1 MTAALARGI
10 RCVVLLVMAASA
22 AAAQQPELIERTL
35 AIVGGQAV
43 TLSDA
48 RAAITFKLV
57 DVGGSVDPE
66 QTAAARLVDREL
78 MLREVRRYA
87 PPAPTEA
94 AIEVRLGEI
103 RKAFPGESL
112 ARALEISGLTEAR
125 LRAWVRDDLRT
136 QAYLAQR
143 FVSASTPTDVEIANA
158 YAQQQEE
165 FDRAGTSLAETRR
178 KYVAR
183 LIESLDTNHDGKL
196 SRAEANRSPLLRVK
210 SRPGADKFPPPF
222 RLSRVYGRVS
232 SLLNR
237 RHFWSR
243 RTRDFAHALR
253 HY

>member
-10 RCVVLLVMAASA
+10 RCVVLLAMAASA

-66 QTAAARLVDREL
+66 QTATARLVDREL

-94 AIEVRLGEI
+94 AIEARLGEI

-165 FDRAGTSLAETRR
+165 FDRAGTSLAEAAPILRD
-178 KYVAR
+178 R
-183 LIESLDTNHDGKL
+183 LI
-196 SRAEANRSPLLRVK
+196 A
-210 SRPGADKFPPPF
+210 
-222 RLSRVYGRVS
+222 
-232 SLLNR
+232 
-237 RHFWSR
+237 SR
-243 RTRDFAHALR
+243 RRELIADWVADLR
-253 HY
+253 RRTDVILLVQ